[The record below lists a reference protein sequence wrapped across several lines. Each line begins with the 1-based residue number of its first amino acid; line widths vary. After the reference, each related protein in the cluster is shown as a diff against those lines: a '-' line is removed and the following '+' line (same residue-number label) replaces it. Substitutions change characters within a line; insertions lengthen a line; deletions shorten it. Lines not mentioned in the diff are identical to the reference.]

1 MIRHEKRKN
10 SFNKSTCTKPVTSS
24 NIKKGLNEDYIQTKV
39 ELDEIKSFRSQHSG
53 FSFTE
58 IPEIR
63 IDVYP
68 TEGILYILSNKNKLG
83 IKLAFTEKNIS
94 RGFKIHNIRINSNK
108 LFIFLETTEKESGK
122 SVIVKKAIIVDSI
135 IIKNNCIEAVA

>member
-10 SFNKSTCTKPVTSS
+10 SFNKSTCAKPVTS

-39 ELDEIKSFRSQHSG
+39 ELDEIESFRSQHGG

-68 TEGILYILSNKNKLG
+68 TEGILYILSNKNKIG
-83 IKLAFTEKNIS
+83 IKLALTEKNVS

-122 SVIVKKAIIVDSI
+122 SIVVKKAIIVDSI
-135 IIKNNCIEAVA
+135 IIKNNCVEAVA

>member
-1 MIRHEKRKN
+1 MIRHEKRKS
-10 SFNKSTCTKPVTSS
+10 SFNKSACTKPVTS

-39 ELDEIKSFRSQHSG
+39 ELDEIESFRSQHGG

-83 IKLAFTEKNIS
+83 IKLALTEKNIS
-94 RGFKIHNIRINSNK
+94 RGFKIHNIRVNSNK

-122 SVIVKKAIIVDSI
+122 SIVVKKAIIVDSI
-135 IIKNNCIEAVA
+135 IIKNNYIEAVA